1 MNEVNQRPPEQMTPE
16 QRRAELGVLLARGIA
31 RVRAE
36 SSQKS
41 ANRLSEGQFRL
52 GFSGHQSVHR
62 DTVNYG
68 ITESL

>member
-1 MNEVNQRPPEQMTPE
+1 MTEVNQRPPEQMSPE

-36 SSQKS
+36 CSQKS
-41 ANRLSEGQFRL
+41 ANRQIEGRFGL

-68 ITESL
+68 VKES

>member
-31 RVRAE
+31 RVRAQ
-36 SSQKS
+36 SSQRS
-41 ANRLSEGQFRL
+41 ANRLLEGSFRL
-52 GFSGHQSVHR
+52 GFSGYQSVHR
-62 DTVNYG
+62 DTVNFG